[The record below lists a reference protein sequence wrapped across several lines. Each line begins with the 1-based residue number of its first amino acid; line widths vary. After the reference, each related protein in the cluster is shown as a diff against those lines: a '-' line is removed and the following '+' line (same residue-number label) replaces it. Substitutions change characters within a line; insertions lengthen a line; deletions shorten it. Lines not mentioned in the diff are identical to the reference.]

1 MAEEKTAKE
10 RTSDEIAQAHNACL
24 DGVYTINSVIAT
36 PADSKFG
43 LTDNERKDKVS
54 RTVSYLKH
62 QKTLTDWT
70 DESFTVIDK
79 AIADA
84 DAFTGG

>member
-1 MAEEKTAKE
+1 MAEERTA
-10 RTSDEIAQAHNACL
+10 DEIAQAHNACL

-43 LTDNERKDKVS
+43 LTDDERKDKVS

-70 DESFTVIDK
+70 DEDFTVIDK

-84 DAFTGG
+84 DAFTGD